1 MRQET
6 KQPLRVLMELR
17 PGLGGH
23 AGIPQATRLL
33 FRTLAALED
42 VRLEGLLQS
51 GVHVL
56 SPALPATSSG
66 WFGTLS
72 ADRQMN
78 RLGRVVIAIEQR
90 TRDLYAHAAL
100 LTIGM
105 LLKHLLGGRQHLT
118 RFDATRFRDFVWRRF
133 FARTLP
139 AEDLDTVLRSA
150 FRVARLPWNAQH
162 IAALVTGKLGVPVYP
177 RLDTSDFDV
186 MICET
191 PYPATVS
198 RNTRLVVHYHD
209 AIPLLMPHTI
219 SDRRWHQAFHY
230 GALRSNVSNGA
241 WFACVSDATRNDL
254 LSIFPQAERR
264 AVTIHNM
271 VSPHY
276 HDGPSDRAR
285 VPEIIRNRLNMSLKP
300 PLDPAVQHRLLD
312 DSGQAR
318 ELDYLLIVSTIEPRK
333 NHLTLLSAWEQLR
346 ATRFR
351 SLKLVMVG
359 ELGWRQKRIVRKLRL
374 WLDRGDAFLLKD
386 VMAEELRIL
395 YAQAKLTVCPSFGE
409 GFDFSGVEAMRSGC
423 AVAASD
429 IPVHRE
435 VFGNAAQYFNP
446 YSVDSLV
453 QAIEAVIDPASAG
466 LRDELIEK
474 GERMSRRYTHEAIL
488 PKWQE
493 LLSNQESLAASV
505 RAPVPSG

>member
-6 KQPLRVLMELR
+6 KPPLRVLMELR
-17 PGLGGH
+17 PALGGH
-23 AGIPQATRLL
+23 QGIPQATRLL
-33 FRTLAALED
+33 FRAL
-42 VRLEGLLQS
+42 RLLDGVHAEGLLQS
-51 GVHVL
+51 GEHVL
-56 SPALPATSSG
+56 TRGLPPPAAGWRGSLPT
-66 WFGTLS
+66 
-72 ADRQMN
+72 DRQMN
-78 RLGRVVIAIEQR
+78 RLGRVVISIEQR
-90 TRDLYAHAAL
+90 TWDLYAHATL

-105 LLKHLLGGRQHLT
+105 LAKHLLGGRQRLT
-118 RFDATRFRDFVWRRF
+118 RFDATHFRDFLWRRF

-139 AEDLDTVLRSA
+139 AEDFEVVLASA

-162 IAALVTGKLGVPVYP
+162 ICALVTGKVGLPVYP

-191 PYPATVS
+191 PYPATVA

-230 GALRSNVSNGA
+230 GALRSNVVNGA

-254 LSIFPQAERR
+254 LAIFPQAEKR

-271 VSPHY
+271 VSHHY
-276 HDGPSDRAR
+276 HDAPSDRAR
-285 VPEIIRNRLNMSLKP
+285 IPEIIRTRLNTRLKP
-300 PLDPAVQHRLLD
+300 PLDPGVKRRLLEE
-312 DSGQAR
+312 GIQAR

-346 ATRFR
+346 ATRFPT
-351 SLKLVMVG
+351 LKLVMVG
-359 ELGWRQKRIVRKLRL
+359 ELGWHQKQIVRKFRP
-374 WLDRGDAFLLKD
+374 WLDRGDAFLLED
-386 VMAEELRIL
+386 VMAEELRVL

-429 IPVHRE
+429 IAVHRE
-435 VFGNAAQYFNP
+435 VFDGAAQYFNP
-446 YSVDSLV
+446 YSVESLV
-453 QAIEAVIDPASAG
+453 DAIGSVIEPAG
-466 LRDELIEK
+466 QERRQELIARGARIAE
-474 GERMSRRYTHEAIL
+474 RYTQEAIL

-493 LLSNQESLAASV
+493 FLTTSV
-505 RAPVPSG
+505 RAPVPQRS